1 MNYYSTSILVLVSF
15 YVLLLI
21 IVFFFQRS
29 LLYHPNV
36 DNYLKDQNLNSPT
49 EIENDPDGK
58 NDVLTPDNQE
68 KSDKSEILVLDQM
81 IE

>member
-49 EIENDPDGK
+49 EIEKVHIITNDKIDLVGWFYNLSFNKMKNGK
-58 NDVLTPDNQE
+58 KN
-68 KSDKSEILVLDQM
+68 
-81 IE
+81 